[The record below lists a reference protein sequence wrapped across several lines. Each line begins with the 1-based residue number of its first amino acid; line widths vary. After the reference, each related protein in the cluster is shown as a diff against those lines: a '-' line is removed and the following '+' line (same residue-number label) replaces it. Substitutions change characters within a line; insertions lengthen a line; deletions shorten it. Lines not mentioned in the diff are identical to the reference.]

1 MSPCSWCDKLLLH
14 SSAKAGTLVEKKWPD
29 NSTYG
34 VSKLANT
41 LMARAMSEEFK
52 KIPERDIVVNSVS
65 CSSLHF
71 SLSLSM
77 HEFLMIN
84 ECR

>member
-1 MSPCSWCDKLLLH
+1 
-14 SSAKAGTLVEKKWPD
+14 
-29 NSTYG
+29 
-34 VSKLANT
+34 
-41 LMARAMSEEFK
+41 MARAMSEEFK

-77 HEFLMIN
+77 HEILMIN
-84 ECR
+84 ECRWQADPGYVSTNMTSYKGPLPIDEGQWYDLL